1 MCNLLPKPGFV
12 TKQAHFYFRYFT
24 INLLYGFNFSLFC
37 WIYSMCFLNKIQ
49 YILFGY
55 YDSCR
60 FHLCILSVF
69 PFDISIALS
78 DYNTVE
84 YENKYFSFVFI
95 KYFFKTPTGQDNIQD
110 NTQLSKFL

>member
-1 MCNLLPKPGFV
+1 MKQWMCNLLPKPGFV
-12 TKQAHFYFRYFT
+12 TKQAHFYVSDTLQSTFYMDLIFHFFVGY
-24 INLLYGFNFSLFC
+24 IPCAFS
-37 WIYSMCFLNKIQ
+37 KKQ

-84 YENKYFSFVFI
+84 YEN
-95 KYFFKTPTGQDNIQD
+95 
-110 NTQLSKFL
+110 